1 MSVIVFG
8 NGPLPTEPDFPVSAP
23 GSRTWQIV
31 RGVADGIAAS
41 GPNEEIH
48 VVGLDDTPRPAGSPG
63 IKFSIPCSSG
73 TINAEYIPLQYDDF
87 KLVAANEGH
96 DVIATRSPIRAVVG
110 TASIQPCSTA
120 AEFAASRNLPLWI
133 DVFGDSLCEIQS
145 QAEIMPADD
154 AAAYQTRLIHVWKL
168 LTGSLIH
175 GDQFSALSQRQR
187 YALLGQLGCAG
198 RLNQATAEQPIAH
211 AIPYAI
217 YEDDL
222 APPPP
227 TSDAPRKDDAF
238 TVLWCGS
245 FNTWMDVPALTRGL
259 TEALKNH
266 HSMRLIVVGGQIP
279 GYNEL
284 SYRQFVQ
291 GIKEAG
297 VEGLVTLMDWQ
308 PISKLS
314 AVYATCDVGIS
325 IDRVTYEA
333 ELGSRTRLINFLA
346 AGVPVIS
353 TVVTELTEQ
362 LQHDGFL
369 RHFNLNDPASLT
381 EALLQCA
388 SNRDSIKDIAARSR
402 AYVLERFNGKTAN
415 RVLTRWIQNPLQS
428 NDKLNTESD
437 TNALTKHQAELLRSL
452 N

>member
-8 NGPLPTEPDFPVSAP
+8 NGPLPIEPDFPVLAP

-31 RGVADGIAAS
+31 RAVADGIAATGS
-41 GPNEEIH
+41 NEEIH
-48 VVGLDDTPRPAGSPG
+48 VVGLDETPRSAGSPSL
-63 IKFSIPCSSG
+63 KFTLPCSSG
-73 TINAEYIPLQYDDF
+73 TINAEYTPMRYEDF
-87 KLVAANEGH
+87 KLVAANAAN

-133 DVFGDSLCEIQS
+133 DIFGDPLCEIQS
-145 QAEIMPADD
+145 QAEIMPSED
-154 AAAYQTRLIHVWKL
+154 ASAYQARLIHVWKL

-227 TSDAPRKDDAF
+227 TSDAKRTDDAF

-245 FNTWMDVPALTRGL
+245 FNTWMDVPALTSGL

-279 GYNEL
+279 GYNEV
-284 SYRQFVQ
+284 SYHEFVQ

-308 PISKLS
+308 PLTKLS
-314 AVYATCDVGIS
+314 AIYASCDVGIS

-333 ELGSRTRLINFLA
+333 ELGSRTRLVNFLA
-346 AGVPVIS
+346 AGLPVIS
-353 TVVTELTEQ
+353 TVVTELSEQ
-362 LQHDGFL
+362 LQRDSYLHP
-369 RHFNLNDPASLT
+369 FNLNDPASLT

-388 SNRDSIKDIAARSR
+388 SNRDSLRDIALRSR

-415 RVLTRWIQNPLQS
+415 RALTRWIQNPLQS